1 MLDHCSMYVNS
12 RHSFEFTWRSLQG
25 TAYLDFINL
34 ELSDTNIV
42 DHHTHSYNALGLTF
56 SVQPAREAPDSIW
69 WLTAEESPTVQ
80 TWKVVEKHP
89 PTRNP
94 DC

>member
-1 MLDHCSMYVNS
+1 
-12 RHSFEFTWRSLQG
+12 
-25 TAYLDFINL
+25 LDFINL

-69 WLTAEESPTVQ
+69 
-80 TWKVVEKHP
+80 
-89 PTRNP
+89 
-94 DC
+94 